1 MYKKLINCLLLL
13 LFFIVTAILIKNY
26 FQPFLSIVILI
37 ILAAPVFNLINKYK
51 IFNKKVAAL
60 ISIVLVN
67 LIIFIFI
74 LYSSNFLLTKV
85 RELLINVYIS
95 TGTNHMEKNI
105 NVLNYVNLNDIIK
118 EFKMYYK
125 DILSSNILWKG
136 AEFTTDIIFSYFV
149 ANISAYFILVD
160 KDDFKNSIQYF
171 INKNKLELINKNF
184 EDVKKM
190 LKVEITLVIATTL
203 QTVFGFLILEID
215 NAVFLGMLCGILDIL
230 PYVGTVLVF
239 LPLVIYKI
247 YLKQYVIAVGLIFL
261 YIMLQFSRQLME
273 TKFMSSK
280 LNIHPLMILLSL
292 YIGGKIFG
300 IIGLILAPIYVLI
313 VKEILFAEIS
323 KA

>member
-1 MYKKLINCLLLL
+1 
-13 LFFIVTAILIKNY
+13 
-26 FQPFLSIVILI
+26 
-37 ILAAPVFNLINKYK
+37 
-51 IFNKKVAAL
+51 
-60 ISIVLVN
+60 
-67 LIIFIFI
+67 
-74 LYSSNFLLTKV
+74 
-85 RELLINVYIS
+85 
-95 TGTNHMEKNI
+95 MEKNI
-105 NVLNYVNLNDIIK
+105 NVLNYINLNDIIK

-184 EDVKKM
+184 EDIKKM

-247 YLKQYVIAVGLIFL
+247 YLLYLLNHLYQSFL
-261 YIMLQFSRQLME
+261 QLLQ
-273 TKFMSSK
+273 
-280 LNIHPLMILLSL
+280 IHRL
-292 YIGGKIFG
+292 
-300 IIGLILAPIYVLI
+300 
-313 VKEILFAEIS
+313 
-323 KA
+323 